1 LAPESNVLAYLAHPC
16 VLLLVGGGLG
26 ANARYWLGE
35 WFKARHWSDAFPWH
49 TFAINVVGS
58 FVLGLVAATCKDRP
72 AWQLLLGVGV
82 CGGFTTFST
91 FSVEVLA
98 MIEKDRLLA
107 AAGYAV
113 GSVVAG
119 VMGAALAM
127 RCASH

>member
-1 LAPESNVLAYLAHPC
+1 VLAVLSHPC

-35 WFKARHWSDAFPWH
+35 YFKTRHWSDTFPWH
-49 TFAINVVGS
+49 TFAINVAGS
-58 FVLGLVAATCKDRP
+58 FALGLVAVLLKDRP
-72 AWQLLLGVGV
+72 AWALFLGVGV

-91 FSVEVLA
+91 FSVEALV
-98 MIEKDRLLA
+98 MIEKGRTLA

-119 VMGAALAM
+119 VMGAALAV
-127 RCASH
+127 RLAR